1 MPGGTPVTAPDAE
14 RAAAMRSVIGGS
26 SVTGAY
32 EGQDVHLPP
41 PGTPVLAP
49 VSRNDLQPGDYGQFS
64 TKAPIMY
71 MGNNK
76 IWMDGQLQPISA
88 LQSSSDFLG
97 WSAPPASGAQQQG
110 GAAAPITPPSGR
122 V

>member
-1 MPGGTPVTAPDAE
+1 M
-14 RAAAMRSVIGGS
+14 
-26 SVTGAY
+26 
-32 EGQDVHLPP
+32 
-41 PGTPVLAP
+41 LAP
-49 VSRNDLQPGDYGQFS
+49 VSRNELQPGDYGQFS

-71 MGNNK
+71 MGNDK

-97 WSAPPASGAQQQG
+97 WSAPPAHGAQQQG
-110 GAAAPITPPSGR
+110 GANAPTTPPSGK